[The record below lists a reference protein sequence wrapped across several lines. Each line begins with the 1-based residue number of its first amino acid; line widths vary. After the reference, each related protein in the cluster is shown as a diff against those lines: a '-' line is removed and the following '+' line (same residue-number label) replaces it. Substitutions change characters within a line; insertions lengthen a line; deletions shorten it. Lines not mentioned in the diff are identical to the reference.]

1 MLKIF
6 GMVYDHLINEQ
17 ALIQSEKDENKEN
30 YILKYKEIIDKS
42 K

>member
-6 GMVYDHLINEQ
+6 GMVCDHLIDEQ

-30 YILKYKEIIDKS
+30 YILKYKEIDKS